1 MVSSRSTV
9 GRRTAARSFGRGWR
23 GGLRRPCAGESGI
36 DGGESAARGGRG
48 DDGTAGG
55 TPAGTYWS
63 AQPDARLTD
72 SEVMR
77 ALLVEV
83 QLLRGEVRAEQYL
96 REKFRGSLTRV
107 RQDVDGLRQEL
118 EAEWTGRKQAEQDR
132 ILFLVEYFRQVI
144 EEWEDKYLVP
154 PSEVPS
160 GSEYEPSDEEEEEE
174 EDALEE
180 WLRPRGTD
188 EEEESED
195 GGDRSYRPP
204 EGMEDE
210 EEPEP
215 GAEGEGEG
223 EGAEVDVAEEA

>member
-1 MVSSRSTV
+1 M
-9 GRRTAARSFGRGWR
+9 
-23 GGLRRPCAGESGI
+23 
-36 DGGESAARGGRG
+36 
-48 DDGTAGG
+48 TAGSPLHG
-55 TPAGTYWS
+55 EGAGMTAPPEVPPAGTYWS

-83 QLLRGEVRAEQYL
+83 QLLRGEVRAERYL

-118 EAEWTGRKQAEQDR
+118 EAERTGRKQAEQDR

-204 EGMEDE
+204 AGMEDE
-210 EEPEP
+210 ENPEP
-215 GAEGEGEG
+215 GAEEEGE
-223 EGAEVDVAEEA
+223 EAEEAAEE